1 MSKVPK
7 RLCHI
12 LVTLADGF
20 LVLYK
25 VTLKET
31 SGTSI
36 FVRPIA
42 WYSVL
47 GSRPHDSYARQ
58 AAASSDMVYQGDS
71 NDMQAEELDYAY
83 IDNQTKDIDEGR
95 EIGTEDSDKDGL
107 DLEDRGEDGGD
118 YICEV
123 EGYAIL

>member
-20 LVLYK
+20 LMLYK
-25 VTLKET
+25 VTL
-31 SGTSI
+31 SAMQGLVNIGTSI
-36 FVRPIA
+36 FIRPIT

-83 IDNQTKDIDEGR
+83 IDNETEDID
-95 EIGTEDSDKDGL
+95 
-107 DLEDRGEDGGD
+107 
-118 YICEV
+118 
-123 EGYAIL
+123 